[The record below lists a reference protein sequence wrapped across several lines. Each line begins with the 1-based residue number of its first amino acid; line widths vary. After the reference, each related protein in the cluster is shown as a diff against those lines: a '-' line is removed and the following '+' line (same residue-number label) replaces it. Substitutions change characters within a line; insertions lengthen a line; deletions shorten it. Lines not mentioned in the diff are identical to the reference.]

1 MMLMMLLMN
10 DGYSGSEEG
19 ADLSQQ
25 EARFDQVT
33 ERYLKSICLSGI
45 NFTAQPQWRMIM
57 IARFLFP
64 CRSLQ
69 PRGKP
74 RQDGS
79 NQTDCD
85 CAASH
90 TGMLLIDK
98 ILLC

>member
-45 NFTAQPQWRMIM
+45 NFTAQPDDNDCSVS
-57 IARFLFP
+57 FP
-64 CRSLQ
+64 QAGVYNHVESPVKMAAIKLTAIVQ
-69 PRGKP
+69 P
-74 RQDGS
+74 
-79 NQTDCD
+79 
-85 CAASH
+85 H
-90 TGMLLIDK
+90 
-98 ILLC
+98 ILVCC